1 VVGIPF
7 PCEAIQESLPAMPRM
22 KMRIALSITVMAL
35 DELSCNSVTRSS
47 WLWMD
52 LSEAEDAVIEF
63 TVSDLILFVVVLC

>member
-7 PCEAIQESLPAMPRM
+7 PCEAIRESLQAMPM
-22 KMRIALSITVMAL
+22 TKMRIALSITVMAL
-35 DELSCNSVTRSS
+35 DELSYNSVTRSS